1 MPKIVVVLPTYNEAA
16 NLAAMIDAIR
26 ALSLP
31 GLQILVVDDASPD
44 GTGRI
49 ADGLAAAHPGA
60 MAVIHRVGKKGLG
73 TAYCEGFTWALAAGA
88 ASIVQMDCDFS
99 HSPAYLPHL
108 ISQLADYDVVVG
120 SRYVRDGKLDERW
133 ELGRVWLSAWAN
145 LYARTLLGIRVRDA
159 TAGFKAW
166 RRETLAGLGLD
177 RIYSNG
183 YVFQVEMAYLAQRLG
198 FRILE
203 VPIYFEDRRIGRSK
217 MTMPVKL
224 EAAWRVWE
232 LRAKHRRLTA
242 ADRRA
247 VS

>member
-1 MPKIVVVLPTYNEAA
+1 MIVVVLPTYNEAP
-16 NLAAMIDAIR
+16 NLGAMVEAIR
-26 ALSLP
+26 ALPLP
-31 GLQILVVDDASPD
+31 DLRVLVVDDASPD

-49 ADGLAAAHPGA
+49 ADTLAARSQGA
-60 MAVIHRVGKKGLG
+60 VNVIHRAGKKGLG
-73 TAYCEGFTWALAAGA
+73 TAYCEGFNWALTAGA
-88 ASIVQMDCDFS
+88 KTVVQMDCDFS
-99 HSPAYLPHL
+99 HSPAYLPQM
-108 ISQLADYDVVVG
+108 ISQLEYYDVVVG
-120 SRYVRDGKLDERW
+120 SRYVTSGKLDERW

-145 LYARTLLGIRVRDA
+145 FYARAILGIQVRDA

-183 YVFQVEMAYLAQRLG
+183 YIFQVEMAYLAQRLG
-198 FRILE
+198 FRALE

-217 MTMPVKL
+217 MTIPVKL

-232 LRAKHRRLTA
+232 VRAKHRQLTA

-247 VS
+247 A